1 MFSWVGDRS
10 GTKPMCE
17 SKLVPNGAQQYMETK
32 ILAKNATST
41 SNKNSR
47 VICCMCVLNLYDVT
61 CMLIYILI
69 HVHVQCMYV
78 YLSRQFAW

>member
-61 CMLIYILI
+61 CMFDL
-69 HVHVQCMYV
+69 HSHTCTRTMYV
-78 YLSRQFAW
+78 RVFI